1 MGEAVRWLLA
11 AVLLAAAPAHAQ
23 PVLVFAAASLKNA
36 LDEAAAASP
45 VRATVSY
52 ASSSALAR
60 QIEAGAPA
68 QIFLSADL
76 AWMDYLQSRNLIQA
90 QTRRNLLGN
99 KLVLIAPA
107 ASKVQATPSKGFPL
121 APLLGDGR
129 LALGDPN
136 HVPAGKYAKAAL
148 ESLGVWPSVQ
158 AKLAPAE
165 NVRAA
170 LALVARGESPLGIVY
185 ATDAA
190 AEPRVRVVGAFPEG
204 SHPPVVYPAA
214 LTERA
219 KSSDAGRFLDFLGTP
234 EARAVFEKHGFTP
247 LN

>member
-1 MGEAVRWLLA
+1 VRWLCVA
-11 AVLLAAAPAHAQ
+11 ALLIAGQAHAQ

-36 LDEAAAASP
+36 LDEAATASP
-45 VRATVSY
+45 VPATVSY

-68 QIFLSADL
+68 QVYLSADL
-76 AWMDYLQSRNLIQA
+76 AWMDYVQERNRIVPG
-90 QTRRNLLGN
+90 TRRNLLGN

-107 ASKVQATPSKGFPL
+107 SSKVQANVETGFAL
-121 APLLGDGR
+121 AGLLGSGR
-129 LALGDPN
+129 LALGDPT

-148 ESLGVWPSVQ
+148 EALGVWEGVRSR
-158 AKLAPAE
+158 LAPAE

-170 LALVARGESPLGIVY
+170 LALVARAETPLGVVY

-204 SHPPVVYPAA
+204 SHPPIVYPVA
-214 LTERA
+214 LTVHA
-219 KSSDAGRFLDFLGTP
+219 KGSVPGRFLDFLGSP
-234 EARAVFEKHGFTP
+234 RARAIFERHGFTP
-247 LN
+247 LD

>member
-1 MGEAVRWLLA
+1 MRWLLA
-11 AVLLAAAPAHAQ
+11 AAMLVAAQAQAQ
-23 PVLVFAAASLKNA
+23 PVLVFAAASMKNA
-36 LDEAAAASP
+36 LDEAAAQAP

-68 QIFLSADL
+68 QVYVSADL
-76 AWMDYLQSRNLIQA
+76 AWMDYVQEKNRILPG
-90 QTRRNLLGN
+90 TRRNLLGN

-107 ASKVQATPSKGFPL
+107 ASKVRASLEKGFPL
-121 APLLGDGR
+121 AKLLGNGR
-129 LALGDPN
+129 LALGDPA

-148 ESLGVWPSVQ
+148 ESLGVWESVQ
-158 AKLAPAE
+158 GRLAPAE

-170 LALVARGESPLGIVY
+170 LALVARAETPLGVVY

-204 SHPPVVYPAA
+204 SHPPIVYPVA
-214 LTERA
+214 LTVHARGSEP
-219 KSSDAGRFLDFLGTP
+219 GRFLDFLGTP
-234 EARAVFEKHGFTP
+234 QARAIFEKHGFTP
-247 LN
+247 LD